1 MDIAGGTDADIKSR
15 LYLGRTFSS
24 LNLVWKVEQYSKEL
38 NRETMFNSNTRFVF
52 LYCSELWRTTEK
64 DKERLDTFHRKCLP
78 RILKIHWPDKV
89 SDFPIVYENT

>member
-52 LYCSELWRTTEK
+52 L
-64 DKERLDTFHRKCLP
+64 
-78 RILKIHWPDKV
+78 
-89 SDFPIVYENT
+89 